1 MRYLAKQWLCGI
13 ALGFVFLSFQ
23 PVSAEHPKP
32 PSRQQ
37 TLVVGT
43 ISSNPQKAVK
53 RTQAFADYVASQLSS
68 FGVKEAKVM
77 VAKDIEQM
85 TSWLKSGD
93 VDLVSET
100 VFAASLMVDKASAKL
115 IARRW
120 KSGFGEY
127 SSVFFTSIKSGIKS
141 FSDLVGKTIV
151 FEDRGS
157 SSSFLVPASLLLAQG
172 YQLQELSSPREKPL
186 EGKIGYFF
194 SDDFSNSG
202 GEKNMMAW
210 VHRGLV
216 ASAAFSDID
225 WQKEIPEAIKKDMRI
240 FYQSQNIPRSLMLVS
255 STVPVEKSQ
264 MIAQILFDADKS
276 EPGKVA
282 LLRYK
287 KTLKFD
293 PITDDINA
301 AVLRAKEQ
309 KRLIESKLSR

>member
-1 MRYLAKQWLCGI
+1 MRYLKKQWLCGI
-13 ALGFVFLSFQ
+13 VLGFVFLSFR
-23 PVSAEHPKP
+23 PVSADHVNPS
-32 PSRQQ
+32 SRQQ

-53 RTQAFADYVASQLSS
+53 RTQVFADYVASQLSS
-68 FGVKEAKVM
+68 LGIKEAQVV

-85 TSWLKSGD
+85 TSWLKSGE

-100 VFAASLMVDKASAKL
+100 VFAASVMIDKANVKL

-120 KSGFGEY
+120 KSGVGEY
-127 SSVFFTSIKSGIKS
+127 SSVFFTSKKSGIKS

-157 SSSFLVPASLLLAQG
+157 SSSFLVPASLLLSQG
-172 YQLQELSSPREKPL
+172 YRLQELSSPREKPQA
-186 EGKIGYFF
+186 GKIGYFF

-225 WQKEIPEAIKKDMRI
+225 WHKEIPEAVKKDMMI
-240 FYQSQNIPRSLMLVS
+240 FHQSQSMPRSLMLVS
-255 STVPVEKSQ
+255 SKMSVQKRQKLSQ
-264 MIAQILFDADKS
+264 ALFDADQN
-276 EPGKVA
+276 EPGKTA
-282 LLRYK
+282 LHRYK

-309 KRLIESKLSR
+309 KQLIESTLSR